1 METISSRFLGYKI
14 LAFALLLLPFALSA
28 GEVVNDVTQLNPIV
42 VDEVITPVSIEEI
55 CAAVKNAKGAIS
67 IGGARHSEG
76 GQIATEHSLHLD
88 MRSFNKIVAFDPE
101 IKTITVQAGITWRDI
116 QDKIDPYNLSVS
128 IMQSYANFT
137 VGGSLSVNC
146 HGRYVGAGPII
157 LSVKGIKVVLADGS
171 VVEATPEAHS
181 DIFYA
186 TIGGYGGIGVIV
198 EATLKLTDST
208 RVERRD
214 EVMPISR
221 YKDFFFTNIRN
232 DPKAVFHNGDIYP
245 PGFNTVRAV
254 TWSETDKPVTIK
266 DRLIGRNENYWLD
279 RQLIW
284 MTSAW
289 PFGKWLRQHVI
300 DPLVYLHD
308 PVVWRNHEASYDVAE
323 LEPASRKDS
332 TYVLQ
337 EYFVPVERFD
347 EFYPKMDAILH
358 RHRVNVMNISIRYA
372 RQDPGSLLAWAKS
385 EVFAFVLYYKQG
397 TSESAKAAV
406 SGWTRELIDAAL
418 SVDGSYYLPY
428 QIHATNEQFLRA
440 YPRAKEFFALKA
452 RLDPENKFRNKLW
465 DAYYPAST
473 LVKQKAD

>member
-1 METISSRFLGYKI
+1 MKTTPSRFLWSKI
-14 LAFALLLLPFALSA
+14 LVFALLLRPFTLSA
-28 GEVVNDVTQLNPIV
+28 GEVINDVTQLNPIV
-42 VDEVITPVSIEEI
+42 VDEVIAPVSIQQI
-55 CAAVKNAKGAIS
+55 CAAVKNAKGAVS
-67 IGGARHSEG
+67 IGGARHSQG
-76 GQIATEHSLHLD
+76 GQIATEHSLYLD
-88 MRSFNKIVAFDPE
+88 MRSFNQIVAFDPE
-101 IKTITVQAGITWRDI
+101 KKTITVQAGITWRDI

-157 LSVKGIKVVLADGS
+157 LSVKAIKVVLADGS
-171 VVEATPEAHS
+171 VVEATPASHG
-181 DIFYA
+181 DVFYA

-198 EATLKLTDST
+198 EATLKLTDNA

-221 YKDFFFTNIRN
+221 YKDYFFAKIRS

-245 PGFNTVRAV
+245 PSFNTVRAV
-254 TWSETDKPVTIK
+254 TWSETEKPVTNK
-266 DRLIGRNENYWLD
+266 DRLIGRNENYWLN

-284 MTSAW
+284 MTSVL

-300 DPLVYLHD
+300 DPLVYLRD

-337 EYFVPVERFD
+337 EYFVPVGRFD
-347 EFYPKMDAILH
+347 EFYPKMAGILN
-358 RHRVNVMNISIRYA
+358 RHQVNVMNISVRYA

-397 TSESAKAAV
+397 TTEADKAAV
-406 SGWTRELIDAAL
+406 SDWTRELIDAAL

-428 QIHATNEQFLRA
+428 QIHATAGQFSKA

-452 RLDPENKFRNKLW
+452 RLDPKNKFRNKLW
-465 DAYYPAST
+465 NAYYPAPAWADE
-473 LVKQKAD
+473 KAD

>member
-1 METISSRFLGYKI
+1 METTPLRVLGHKI
-14 LAFALLLLPFALSA
+14 LVFALLLLPFALSA
-28 GEVVNDVTQLNPIV
+28 GEVVNDVTRLNPIV
-42 VDEVITPVSIEEI
+42 VDEVITPVSIAEI

-67 IGGARHSEG
+67 IGGSRHSQG
-76 GQIATEHSLHLD
+76 GQIATGHSLHLD

-101 IKTITVQAGITWRDI
+101 KKTITVQAGITWRDI

-198 EATLKLTDST
+198 EATLKLTDNT

-214 EVMPISR
+214 EVMPINR
-221 YKDFFFTNIRN
+221 YKDYFFTEIRS

-245 PGFNTVRAV
+245 PSFNTVRAV
-254 TWSETDKPVTIK
+254 TWSETDKPVTNK
-266 DRLIGRNENYWLD
+266 DRLIGRNENYWLG

-284 MTSAW
+284 ITSEW
-289 PFGKWLRQHVI
+289 PFGKWLRQRVF
-300 DPLVYLHD
+300 DPPAYLRD

-323 LEPASRKDS
+323 LEPSSRKDS

-347 EFYPKMDAILH
+347 EFYPKMAEILN
-358 RHRVNVMNISIRYA
+358 RHHVNVMNISIRYA
-372 RQDPGSLLAWAKS
+372 RPDPGSLLAWAKS
-385 EVFAFVLYYKQG
+385 EVFALVLYYKQG
-397 TSESAKAAV
+397 TTETAKMAV

-418 SVDGSYYLPY
+418 SVNGSYYLPY
-428 QIHATNEQFLRA
+428 QIHATVEQFLEA

-452 RLDPENKFRNKLW
+452 RLDPEDKFRNKLW
-465 DAYYPAST
+465 DAYYPASV
-473 LVKQKAD
+473 LVKRKAN

>member
-1 METISSRFLGYKI
+1 METTLSRFLGHKI
-14 LAFALLLLPFALSA
+14 VIFTLLLLPFALAA

-42 VDEVITPVSIEEI
+42 VDQVIVPFSIKEI
-55 CAAVKNAKGAIS
+55 CTAVKNAKGAIS

-88 MRSFNKIVAFDPE
+88 MRSFNKIVAFDPQK
-101 IKTITVQAGITWRDI
+101 KTITVQAGITWRDI
-116 QDKIDPYNLSVS
+116 QDKIDPYDLSVS

-157 LSVKGIKVVLADGS
+157 LSVKEIKVVLAAGS
-171 VVEATPEAHS
+171 VVEATPEAHR

-186 TIGGYGGIGVIV
+186 AIGGYGGIGVIV
-198 EATLKLTDST
+198 EATLKLTDNT

-214 EVMPISR
+214 EVMPINR
-221 YKDFFFTNIRN
+221 YKDYFFTEIRN

-245 PGFNTVRAV
+245 PSFNTVRAV
-254 TWSETDKPVTIK
+254 TWSETNKPVTNE

-284 MTSAW
+284 MTSEL
-289 PFGKWLRQHVI
+289 PFGKWLRQHVF
-300 DPLVYLHD
+300 DPLAYLRD

-347 EFYPKMDAILH
+347 EFYPKMAGILN
-358 RHRVNVMNISIRYA
+358 RHQVNVMNISIRYA

-397 TSESAKAAV
+397 TTGADKAAV
-406 SGWTRELIDAAL
+406 SGWTRELIDTAL
-418 SVDGSYYLPY
+418 AVDGSYYLPY
-428 QIHATNEQFLRA
+428 QIHATAEQFSKA
-440 YPRAKEFFALKA
+440 YPRSNEFFALKT

-465 DAYYPAST
+465 DAYYQAST

>member
-1 METISSRFLGYKI
+1 VKTTPPSFLGHTI
-14 LAFALLLLPFALSA
+14 LVFALLLPFTLSA

-42 VDEVITPVSIEEI
+42 VDEVIAPVSIQEI
-55 CAAVKNAKGAIS
+55 CAAVKNAKGAVS
-67 IGGARHSEG
+67 IGGARHSQG
-76 GQIATEHSLHLD
+76 GQIATEHSLYLD
-88 MRSFNKIVAFDPE
+88 MRSFNRIVAFDPKK
-101 IKTITVQAGITWRDI
+101 KTITVQTGITWRDI

-128 IMQSYANFT
+128 IMQTYANFT

-157 LSVKGIKVVLADGS
+157 LSVKGIKVALADGS
-171 VVEATPEAHS
+171 VVEATPESHG

-186 TIGGYGGIGVIV
+186 TIGGYGGVGVIV
-198 EATLKLTDST
+198 EATLQLTDNT
-208 RVERRD
+208 KVERKV

-221 YKDFFFTNIRN
+221 YKDYFIARIRD
-232 DPKAVFHNGDIYP
+232 DPRAVFHNGHIYP
-245 PGFNTVRAV
+245 PSFKTVRAV
-254 TWSETDKPVTIK
+254 TWSETDRPVTNK
-266 DRLIGRNENYWLD
+266 DRLVGRNENYWLN

-284 MTSAW
+284 MTSEL
-289 PFGKWLRQHVI
+289 PFGKWLRQHVF
-300 DPLVYLHD
+300 DPLSYLRD

-332 TYVLQ
+332 TYILQ

-347 EFYPKMDAILH
+347 EFYPKMAGILN
-358 RHRVNVMNISIRYA
+358 RHQVNVINISIRYA

-397 TSESAKAAV
+397 TTEADKAAV
-406 SGWTRELIDAAL
+406 ASWTRELIDAAL

-428 QIHATNEQFLRA
+428 QIHATTEQFSKA

-465 DAYYPAST
+465 DAYYPAPAWAE
-473 LVKQKAD
+473 KNQD

>member
-1 METISSRFLGYKI
+1 MKTTPSRFLGYKI
-14 LAFALLLLPFALSA
+14 VLFALLLLPLALSA

-42 VDEVITPVSIEEI
+42 VDQVIAPVSIEEI
-55 CAAVKNAKGAIS
+55 CAAVESAKGAIS
-67 IGGARHSEG
+67 IGGARHSQG

-88 MRSFNKIVAFDPE
+88 MRNFNRIVDFDPE
-101 IKTITVQAGITWRDI
+101 KKTITVQAGITWRDI

-157 LSVKGIKVVLADGS
+157 LSVKEIKAVLADGS
-171 VVEATPEAHS
+171 VVEATPESHR

-186 TIGGYGGIGVIV
+186 AIGGYGGIGVIV
-198 EATLKLTDST
+198 EATLMLADNT
-208 RVERRD
+208 RVERKV

-221 YKDFFFTNIRN
+221 YKDYFFAKIRTS
-232 DPKAVFHNGDIYP
+232 PTAVLHNGDIYP
-245 PGFNTVRAV
+245 PRFNTVRAV
-254 TWSETDKPVTIK
+254 TWSETDKPVTNR
-266 DRLIGRNENYWLD
+266 DRLIGRNESYWLD

-284 MTSAW
+284 MTSEL
-289 PFGKWLRQHVI
+289 PFGKWLRQHVF
-300 DPLVYLHD
+300 DPLSYLRD

-323 LEPASRKDS
+323 LEPASRRNS

-347 EFYPKMDAILH
+347 EFYPKMAAILNR
-358 RHRVNVMNISIRYA
+358 RHVNVMNISIRYA

-385 EVFAFVLYYKQG
+385 EVFAFVLYYKQS
-397 TSESAKAAV
+397 TTEAAKAAV
-406 SGWTRELIDAAL
+406 AGWTRELIDAAL

-428 QIHATNEQFLRA
+428 QIHATAEQFSKA
-440 YPRAKEFFALKA
+440 YPRAREFFALKA

-465 DAYYPAST
+465 DAYYPASVLT
-473 LVKQKAD
+473 EKKVD

>member
-1 METISSRFLGYKI
+1 METIHPRFLGYKI
-14 LAFALLLLPFALSA
+14 LAFALLLIPFALVA

-42 VDEVITPVSIEEI
+42 VDEVIVPTTIEEI
-55 CAAVKNAKGAIS
+55 CAAVKNAKGAVS
-67 IGGARHSEG
+67 IGGARHSQG
-76 GQIATEHSLHLD
+76 GQIATEHSLFLD
-88 MRSFNKIVAFDPE
+88 MRGFDKIVAFDPE
-101 IKTITVQAGITWRDI
+101 KKTITVQTGITWRDI
-116 QDKIDPYNLSVS
+116 QDKIDPYDLSVG

-157 LSVKGIKVVLADGS
+157 LSVTRIKVVLADGS
-171 VVEATPEAHS
+171 VVEATPES
-181 DIFYA
+181 NGEIFYA
-186 TIGGYGGIGVIV
+186 AIGGYGGIGVIV
-198 EATLKLTDST
+198 EATLKLMDNT

-232 DPKAVFHNGDIYP
+232 SPKAVFHNGDIYP

-254 TWSETDKPVTIK
+254 TWSETDKPVTNK
-266 DRLIGRNENYWLD
+266 DRLIGRNENHWLN

-289 PFGKWLRQHVI
+289 PFGKWLRHHVI
-300 DPLVYLHD
+300 DPLVYLRD

-337 EYFVPVERFD
+337 EYFVPVKRFD
-347 EFYPKMDAILH
+347 EFYPEMTTILNRYH
-358 RHRVNVMNISIRYA
+358 VNVMNISIRYA

-385 EVFAFVLYYKQG
+385 EVFTFVLYYKQG
-397 TSESAKAAV
+397 TTEAAKATV
-406 SGWTRELIDAAL
+406 SDWTRELIDAVL

-428 QIHATNEQFLRA
+428 QIHATAEQFSKA
-440 YPRAKEFFALKA
+440 YPRSKEFFALKA

-465 DAYYPAST
+465 DAYYPASA
-473 LVKQKAD
+473 LVGKTD

>member
-28 GEVVNDVTQLNPIV
+28 GEVVNDVIQLNPIV
-42 VDEVITPVSIEEI
+42 VDEVIAPVSIEEI

-186 TIGGYGGIGVIV
+186 IIGGYGGIGVIV
-198 EATLKLTDST
+198 EATLKLTDNT

-214 EVMPISR
+214 EVMPINR
-221 YKDFFFTNIRN
+221 YKDYFFTEIRN
-232 DPKAVFHNGDIYP
+232 NPKAVFHNGDIYP
-245 PGFNTVRAV
+245 PRFNTVRAV
-254 TWSETDKPVTIK
+254 TWSETDKPVTNK

-284 MTSAW
+284 MTSKL
-289 PFGKWLRQHVI
+289 PFGKWLRQYVF
-300 DPLVYLHD
+300 DPLTYLRD

-323 LEPASRKDS
+323 LEPVSRKES

-347 EFYPKMDAILH
+347 EFYPKMAGILN
-358 RHRVNVMNISIRYA
+358 RHQVNVMNISIRYA

-397 TSESAKAAV
+397 TTEADKAAV
-406 SGWTRELIDAAL
+406 SSWTRELIDAAL

-428 QIHATNEQFLRA
+428 QIHATAEQFSKA
-440 YPRAKEFFALKA
+440 YPRSNEFFALKT

-465 DAYYPAST
+465 DAYYQAST

>member
-1 METISSRFLGYKI
+1 MEKTPLRFLGHKI
-14 LAFALLLLPFALSA
+14 LICALLLLPFALAA

-42 VDEVITPVSIEEI
+42 VDEVIAPVSIEEI
-55 CAAVKNAKGAIS
+55 CAAVKNAKGAVS
-67 IGGARHSEG
+67 IGGARHSQG

-88 MRSFNKIVAFDPE
+88 MRGFNKIVAFDPE
-101 IKTITVQAGITWRDI
+101 KKSITVQAGITWRDI
-116 QDKIDPYNLSVS
+116 QDKIDPSNLSVC

-137 VGGSLSVNC
+137 VGGALSVNC

-171 VVEATPEAHS
+171 VVEATPELHRE
-181 DIFYA
+181 IFYA
-186 TIGGYGGIGVIV
+186 AIGGYGGIGVIV
-198 EATLKLTDST
+198 EATLKLTDNT

-221 YKDFFFTNIRN
+221 YKDFFFTKIRN
-232 DPKAVFHNGDIYP
+232 DPKAVFHNGDIYS

-266 DRLIGRNENYWLD
+266 DRLIGRSENYWLN

-284 MTSAW
+284 MDSEW
-289 PFGKWLRQHVI
+289 PFCKWLRQHVL
-300 DPLVYLHD
+300 DPLVYRRD

-323 LEPASRKDS
+323 LEPVSRKDT

-347 EFYPKMDAILH
+347 EFYPPMAEILN
-358 RHRVNVMNISIRYA
+358 RHHVNVINISIRQA

-385 EVFAFVLYYKQG
+385 EVFSFVIYYKQG
-397 TSESAKAAV
+397 TTEAAKTAV

-428 QIHATNEQFLRA
+428 QVHATAEQFSKA

-465 DAYYPAST
+465 DAYYPASAW
-473 LVKQKAD
+473 VEQKAD